1 MTARLLF
8 PILATFAL
16 LGFANGFADSA
27 TAQQRRPARPAT
39 RPATTPQPPQPA
51 TPKPSRAA
59 TLSIEELKATR
70 AVIESAA
77 GNITLEFFPEIAP
90 NHTRNFLRLAEQGYF
105 DGTEFNR
112 IVKGFVIQG
121 GDPAKWP
128 ANSPNRKTLFDTSP
142 LKAEFNDTPHDRGIL
157 SMAHGRDPDSATTHY
172 FICLRR
178 AESLDGKYTAFGRVV
193 EGLDV
198 VDKIAATPLE
208 PGTEDK
214 PAERVEVRTIR
225 VIYPPK

>member
-1 MTARLLF
+1 MHTQVLL
-8 PILATFAL
+8 PILFVLAGSGDVAL
-16 LGFANGFADSA
+16 G
-27 TAQQRRPARPAT
+27 QQRRPPRPPV
-39 RPATTPQPPQPA
+39 RSPATPQPPKPL

-59 TLSIEELKATR
+59 TLSIEELKGVR

-77 GNITLEFFPEIAP
+77 GNIVLEFFPEVAP
-90 NHTRNFLRLAEQGYF
+90 NHVRNFLRLAEQGYY

-112 IVKGFVIQG
+112 ISKNFVIQG

-128 ANSPNRKTLFDTSP
+128 ENSPNRKMLFDISP
-142 LKAEFNDTPHDRGIL
+142 LKAEFNDTPHDKGIL
-157 SMAHGRDPDSATTHY
+157 SMAHGSDPDSATTHY

-178 AESLDGKYTAFGRVV
+178 APSLDGKYTAFGRVV
-193 EGLDV
+193 EGMEV
-198 VDKIAATPLE
+198 VDKIAETPIV

-225 VIYPPK
+225 VIYPQKSSP

>member
-1 MTARLLF
+1 MHARLLIPF
-8 PILATFAL
+8 LATFAL
-16 LGFANGFADSA
+16 LGLAAPA
-27 TAQQRRPARPAT
+27 LAQQRRPARPSA
-39 RPATTPQPPQPA
+39 RPATPPPQTPKPQ

-59 TLSIEELKATR
+59 TLSIEELKELR
-70 AVIESAA
+70 AVIESEA
-77 GNITLEFFPEIAP
+77 GDITLEFFPDLAP

-112 IVKGFVIQG
+112 IVKDFVIQG

-128 ANSPNRKTLFDTSP
+128 ADSPNRKLLFDTSP

-157 SMAHGRDPDSATTHY
+157 SMAHGSDPDSATTHY

-193 EGLDV
+193 EGLEV
-198 VDKIAATPLE
+198 VDKIAATPLA

-225 VIYPPK
+225 VIYPRK